1 MFRTRVLLG
10 AGLAIA
16 AAVTLPIINA
26 LPAAAVAG
34 RNLPANGKVLFLAG
48 QTTPDLTALKQQV
61 LDVDASFPRP
71 GGVTLYTNI
80 SPNAC
85 NGLTATCNLNGNV
98 FNFDQTLSEYPGA
111 ALAVGLYLAD
121 NPGCNNQP
129 LRAIIGRQDA
139 DIAGALGQQYRQNLD
154 NLITYLKNTNRAI
167 YLRVGYEFDGPWNC
181 YNTDFYKQAF
191 RVVKQRIDALGA
203 TNVATVWQSATYP
216 KDGDAQYKFDFSNP
230 SHLTDWY
237 PGDDVVD
244 WIGMSTFYWD
254 ANFRQYQWA
263 CDTPTTAS
271 PKSLYD
277 RSLTFARAHNKPA
290 MISESTPQG
299 YRTANLDASCT
310 NVNNRVSL
318 NGDWTKIGSWY
329 DQYFS
334 YVNANTD
341 VLRAAAYI
349 NSNWEA
355 ITQFA
360 CPPGATAGSPNCTD
374 GYWGNSRVQDNANI
388 KANFKR
394 ELQNSVFVNGTLSGR
409 GANWGG
415 GTVPPTSNPPT
426 SNPPTS
432 PTPSPTGG
440 NPGNR
445 NAFATIEAESY
456 DSQSGTQKVS
466 TSTASGGVEVGY
478 FGNNDWLQYNGVN
491 FGGRNPNMV
500 TFRYSS
506 GRPTN
511 QAFTLEFHA
520 GSATGP
526 VIAAPGLLGTG
537 DWRTYKEISFNVSNL
552 PAGTTTITAVAK
564 VSDSADALDLDWF
577 KFV

>member
-1 MFRTRVLLG
+1 MSRRFKIGLG
-10 AGLAIA
+10 IFA
-16 AAVTLPIINA
+16 ATVVAVPLITAVTTQSA
-26 LPAAAVAG
+26 SAVAG
-34 RNLPANGKVLFLAG
+34 RNLPPNGKVMFLAG
-48 QTTPDLTALKQQV
+48 QTTPDLTAYKQQV

-85 NGLTATCNLNGNV
+85 NGLTATCNLNGNI
-98 FNFDQTLSEYPGA
+98 FNFNQTLAEYPGA

-121 NPGCNNQP
+121 NPGCANQP

-154 NLITYLKNTNRAI
+154 NLIVYLRNTNRSV

-181 YNTDFYKQAF
+181 YNYDFYKAAF

-203 TNVATVWQSATYP
+203 TNVATVWQSASYA

-230 SHLTDWY
+230 SHLSDWY

-244 WIGMSTFYWD
+244 WVALSTFYWD
-254 ANFRQYQWA
+254 ANYRQYQWA
-263 CDTPTTAS
+263 CDNPTSS
-271 PKSLYD
+271 PKVLYD
-277 RSLTFARAHNKPA
+277 RVLNFARSHNKPA
-290 MISESTPQG
+290 MISESTPQA

-318 NGDWTKIGSWY
+318 NGDWTKIGTWY
-329 DQYFS
+329 NEYFNYINS
-334 YVNANTD
+334 NAD
-341 VLRAAAYI
+341 VLRGAAYI

-355 ITQFA
+355 IAQFA
-360 CPPGATAGSPNCTD
+360 CPPGASSGQPGCSD
-374 GYWGNSRVQDNANI
+374 GYWGNSRIQDNANI
-388 KANFKR
+388 KSNFKR
-394 ELQNSVFVNGTLSGR
+394 ELQNSLFVNGTLTGR

-415 GTVPPTSNPPT
+415 GTGPTTQPPTSNPPT
-426 SNPPTS
+426 SSGPT
-432 PTPSPTGG
+432 G

-456 DSQSGTQKVS
+456 NSQSGIQKVT
-466 TSTASGGVEVGY
+466 TSGASGGQEVGY
-478 FGNNDWLQYNGVN
+478 TNNGDWIKLDGVD
-491 FGGRNPNMV
+491 FGGRNPNQV
-500 TFRYSS
+500 VFRYSS
-506 GRPTN
+506 ARPTS

-526 VIAAPGLLGTG
+526 VIAAPGILGTG
-537 DWRTYKEISFNVSNL
+537 SWTTYKEIAFNVSNL
-552 PAGTTTITAVAK
+552 PAGTTSITAVIRC
-564 VSDSADALDLDWF
+564 SDSADVMDIDWF
-577 KFV
+577 RFQ

>member
-1 MFRTRVLLG
+1 MSRTRVLLG
-10 AGLAIA
+10 AGLAVA
-16 AAVTLPIINA
+16 AALSVPILNA
-26 LPAAAVAG
+26 LPASAVAG

-48 QTTPDLTALKQQV
+48 QNTPDLSAYKTEV
-61 LDVDASFPRP
+61 LDADASFPRP

-80 SPNAC
+80 TPGVC
-85 NGLTATCNLNGNV
+85 NGLSGTCNLNGNV
-98 FNFDQTLSEYPGA
+98 TDFGQTLSQYPGA
-111 ALAVGLYLAD
+111 AVAVGLYLAD
-121 NPGCNNQP
+121 GPGCNNQP
-129 LRAIIGRQDA
+129 LRAIINRPDA
-139 DIAGALGQQYRQNLD
+139 DIAGAPGQQYRQNLD
-154 NLITYLKNTNRAI
+154 NLITYLKNTNRSV

-203 TNVATVWQSATYP
+203 ANVATVWQSATYP
-216 KDGDAQYKFDFSNP
+216 KDGDPTYKFDFSNP
-230 SHLTDWY
+230 NHLADWY

-254 ANFRQYQWA
+254 GNFRQYQWA
-263 CDTPTTAS
+263 CDTPTTSS

-277 RSLTFARAHNKPA
+277 RSLAFARSHNKPA
-290 MISESTPQG
+290 MISEATPQA

-318 NGDWTKIGSWY
+318 GGDWTKIGSWF
-329 DQYFS
+329 DQYFA

-374 GYWGNSRVQDNANI
+374 GYWGNSRIQDNANI

-394 ELQNSVFVNGTLSGR
+394 ELQNSIFVNGTLAGR

-415 GTVPPTSNPPT
+415 GTTQPTT
-426 SNPPTS
+426 GG
-432 PTPSPTGG
+432 PTGG
-440 NPGNR
+440 TTSTPPTNPGNR
-445 NAFATIEAESY
+445 NAYATIEAESY
-456 DSQSGTQKVS
+456 NSQSGTQIV
-466 TSTASGGVEVGY
+466 TTATASGGKEVGY
-478 FGNNDWLQYNGVN
+478 TSNNDWMKYDGVN

-506 GRPTN
+506 GRPAS

-537 DWRTYKEISFNVSNL
+537 SWTTYKEISFNVSNL
-552 PAGTTTITAVAK
+552 PAGTTSITAVTK
-564 VSDSADALDLDWF
+564 VGDSADVLDLDWF